1 MLKHFQPSSTG
12 NVLVVGDVILDR
24 YVLGDTSRVSPEAP
38 VPVVRVASTEERP
51 GGAANV
57 AVNVRALGVRTT
69 LLGVTGDDEAADSL
83 DRRLQELDVSTR
95 LCRCPGFA
103 TTTKLRVLSRHQQL
117 LRLDYESDAGTA
129 DGTPLF
135 RQFQEL
141 LEGHDVV
148 VLSDYAKGSLLG
160 VERYIAA
167 ALERGIPILVDPKG
181 GDFGR
186 YGGATLMTPNI
197 REFEAVVG
205 RCADTGEVI
214 EKGRALCRD
223 LLLGGLL
230 VTRGERGMILLAAE
244 GEEVLDLPA
253 HAHEV
258 YDVTGAG
265 DTVIAAVAAAL
276 ASGYGSAEAVA
287 YANLAAG
294 RVVEKLGT
302 ATVTVDELNRAA
314 LSPGAAGSVA
324 KILDRG
330 TLEALLP
337 RLRSAGTRIVFTN
350 GCFDLLHAGH
360 VHYLEQARALGDRL
374 IVAVN
379 DDASVTRLK
388 GAGRPI
394 NPLARRL
401 AVLGGMAAVDWVV
414 PFSGDTPEDLI
425 RLVQPDLLV
434 KGGDYTPER
443 IAGADFVQSRGGEV
457 VCLPFREHCSTSA
470 LIGKVRGGTE
480 EESG

>member
-12 NVLVVGDVILDR
+12 NILVVGDVILDR

-38 VPVVRVASTEERP
+38 VPVVRVGTTEERA

-57 AVNVRALGVRTT
+57 AVNIRALGVRTT
-69 LLGVTGDDEAADSL
+69 LVGVTGDDEAADSL
-83 DRRLQELDVSTR
+83 ERRLQELDVSAS
-95 LCRCPGFA
+95 LCRRQGFA

-117 LRLDYESDAGTA
+117 LRLDYESDAGA
-129 DGTPLF
+129 AHGAPLF

-141 LEGHDVV
+141 LDGHDVV

-167 ALERGIPILVDPKG
+167 AIEKGIRILVDPKG
-181 GDFGR
+181 GEFGR
-186 YGGATLMTPNI
+186 YGGATLLTPNL

-205 RCADTGEVI
+205 RCADTGEII
-214 EKGRALCRD
+214 EKGRALCRE
-223 LLLGGLL
+223 LRLGGLL
-230 VTRGERGMILLAAE
+230 VTRGEQGMVLLSAE
-244 GEEVLDLPA
+244 NGEVLDLPA
-253 HAHEV
+253 RTHEV

-265 DTVIAAVAAAL
+265 DTVIAVVAAAL
-276 ASGYGSAEAVA
+276 ASGYVTAEAVA

-294 RVVEKLGT
+294 LVVEKLGT
-302 ATVTVDELNRAA
+302 ATVTANELNRAA
-314 LSPGAAGSVA
+314 LSPGAAGCTA
-324 KILDRG
+324 KILDREG
-330 TLEALLP
+330 LEALLP
-337 RLRSAGTRIVFTN
+337 RLRSAGSRIVFTN

-388 GAGRPI
+388 GAGRPVT
-394 NPLARRL
+394 PLDRRL
-401 AVLGGMAAVDWVV
+401 AVLGGLAAVDWVV

-434 KGGDYTPER
+434 KGGDYQPAQ
-443 IAGADFVQSRGGEV
+443 IAGAEFVRSRGGEV
-457 VCLPFREHCSTSA
+457 VVLPYREQCSTSA
-470 LIGKVRGGTE
+470 IIGKVRGGTE
-480 EESG
+480 EGAG

>member
-38 VPVVRVASTEERP
+38 VPVVRVGSTEERV

-57 AVNVRALGVRTT
+57 AVNVRAMGVRTT
-69 LLGVTGDDEAADSL
+69 LLGVTGDDDAADNL
-83 DRRLQELDVSTR
+83 DRRLKELDVGTR
-95 LCRCPGFA
+95 LCRRPGFA

-117 LRLDYESDAGTA
+117 LRLDYESDAGAA
-129 DGTPLF
+129 DGAPLF
-135 RQFQEL
+135 PQFQEL
-141 LEGHDVV
+141 LDGHDVV
-148 VLSDYAKGSLLG
+148 ILSDYAKGSLLG

-167 ALERGIPILVDPKG
+167 ALERGVPILVDPKG

-186 YGGATLMTPNI
+186 YGGATLLTPNL

-205 RCADTGEVI
+205 RCADTGEI
-214 EKGRALCRD
+214 FEKGRALCRD

-244 GEEVLDLPA
+244 EGEELDLPA
-253 HAHEV
+253 HTHEV

-265 DTVIAAVAAAL
+265 DTVIGVVAAAL
-276 ASGYGSAEAVA
+276 ASGYGTAEAVA

-294 RVVEKLGT
+294 LVVEKLGT
-302 ATVTVDELNRAA
+302 ATVTADELNRAA
-314 LSPGAAGSVA
+314 LSPGTAGSAA
-324 KILDRG
+324 KVLDREG
-330 TLEALLP
+330 LQALLP
-337 RLRSAGTRIVFTN
+337 RLRSAGARIVFTN

-379 DDASVTRLK
+379 DDASVSRLK

-401 AVLGGMAAVDWVV
+401 AVLGGLAAVDWVV
-414 PFSGDTPEDLI
+414 PFSEDTPEDLI

-434 KGGDYTPER
+434 KGGDYTQDR
-443 IAGADFVQSRGGEV
+443 VVGADFVEDRGGEV
-457 VCLPFREHCSTSA
+457 VILPYREQCSTSA
-470 LIGKVRGGTE
+470 LIDRIRGGTG